1 VYQRR
6 CVLQDGTCAVDL
18 LRWNKISDITQGF
31 LPVTRREEA
40 LAMTDSRPD
49 EMQRLEALRRYQL
62 LDTPPD
68 GAFDRVTALAARHF
82 RTPICL
88 VSLLDEDRIWFKSR
102 YGLDAQE
109 IPRTPGLCGS
119 ATFTEDAYVVRD
131 AVTDPRTLTNPLVV
145 GALGLRFYAAAPL
158 VTHNGFRL
166 GTFNVIDFAPREFGP
181 DETEALKQFAGIVMD
196 QMEVRL
202 ASMALLSSL
211 SSAFE
216 ASSDKD
222 RLLTVC
228 AWTRQIRVGGE
239 WLSFE
244 NFIERRLGF
253 QISHGI
259 HPDAVSQFLE
269 GGDGNLRASRPS
281 GSALPDAGLATGG

>member
-1 VYQRR
+1 
-6 CVLQDGTCAVDL
+6 
-18 LRWNKISDITQGF
+18 
-31 LPVTRREEA
+31 
-40 LAMTDSRPD
+40 MTNPHPD
-49 EMQRLEALRRYQL
+49 EMHRLEALRRYQL

-109 IPRTPGLCGS
+109 IPREPGLCVS
-119 ATFTEDAYVVRD
+119 ATFAEGAYVVRD

-145 GALGLRFYAAAPL
+145 GPLGLGFYAAAPL

-181 DETEALKQFAGIVMD
+181 DETEALKQFAGVVMD

-202 ASMALLSSL
+202 AAMKLLRSL

-216 ASSDKD
+216 VSSEKD

-228 AWTRQIRVGGE
+228 AWTKQIQVGGE

-244 NFIERRLGF
+244 NFIETSLGLR
-253 QISHGI
+253 ISHGI
-259 HPDAVSQFLE
+259 HPDVAFQFVE
-269 GGDGNLRASRPS
+269 GGDENV
-281 GSALPDAGLATGG
+281 

>member
-1 VYQRR
+1 
-6 CVLQDGTCAVDL
+6 
-18 LRWNKISDITQGF
+18 
-31 LPVTRREEA
+31 
-40 LAMTDSRPD
+40 MTTNSPPG
-49 EMQRLEALRRYQL
+49 EMHRLEALRRYQL

-68 GAFDRVTALAARHF
+68 GSFDRVTTLAARHF

-102 YGLDAQE
+102 YGLDAE
-109 IPRTPGLCGS
+109 EMPRTPGLCGS

-131 AVTDPRTLTNPLVV
+131 AVTDPRTLTNPLVL

-158 VTHNGFRL
+158 VTHDGFRL

-181 DETEALKQFAGIVMD
+181 DETEDLKDFAKIVMD

-202 ASMALLSSL
+202 AAMKLLRSL

-216 ASSDKD
+216 VSNEQD

-228 AWTRQIRVGGE
+228 AWTKQIRVGGE

-244 NFIERRLGF
+244 DFIEAKLGLR
-253 QISHGI
+253 ISHGM
-259 HPDAVSQFLE
+259 HPDIATQLLE
-269 GGDGNLRASRPS
+269 DGD
-281 GSALPDAGLATGG
+281 DV

>member
-1 VYQRR
+1 MINP
-6 CVLQDGTCAVDL
+6 L
-18 LRWNKISDITQGF
+18 
-31 LPVTRREEA
+31 
-40 LAMTDSRPD
+40 PD
-49 EMQRLEALRRYQL
+49 ELHRLEALRRYQL

-82 RTPICL
+82 RMPICL

-102 YGLDAQE
+102 YGLDVHE
-109 IPRTPGLCGS
+109 IPRAPGLCGS
-119 ATFTEDAYVVRD
+119 ATFSEDAYVVRD
-131 AVTDPRTLTNPLVV
+131 AVTDPRTLADPLVV
-145 GALGLRFYAAAPL
+145 GALGLGFYAAAPL

-181 DETEALKQFAGIVMD
+181 DDTQALKQFAGIVMD

-202 ASMALLSSL
+202 AAMQLLHSL

-216 ASSDKD
+216 ASGEQE

-228 AWTRQIRVGGE
+228 AWTRHIRVGGE

-244 NFIERRLGF
+244 NFIETRLGF

-259 HPDAVSQFLE
+259 HPEA
-269 GGDGNLRASRPS
+269 ASRLLQAHTRSSDGPE
-281 GSALPDAGLATGG
+281 APPLNAPRPLAAG

>member
-1 VYQRR
+1 M
-6 CVLQDGTCAVDL
+6 T
-18 LRWNKISDITQGF
+18 NP
-31 LPVTRREEA
+31 LPG
-40 LAMTDSRPD
+40 
-49 EMQRLEALRRYQL
+49 EMHRVEALRRYQL

-68 GAFDRVTALAARHF
+68 GAFDRVTALAARYF
-82 RTPICL
+82 RAPICL

-102 YGLDAQE
+102 YGLDAEE
-109 IPRTPGLCGS
+109 IPRTPGLCDS

-158 VTHNGFRL
+158 VTHDGFRL

-202 ASMALLSSL
+202 ASMNLLRSL

-216 ASSDKD
+216 GSSEQD

-228 AWTRQIRVGGE
+228 AWTKQIRVGGE

-244 NFIERRLGF
+244 SFIETKLGL
-253 QISHGI
+253 QVTHGI
-259 HPDAVSQFLE
+259 HPDAVTQYFE
-269 GGDGNLRASRPS
+269 DGDEIG
-281 GSALPDAGLATGG
+281 

>member
-1 VYQRR
+1 M
-6 CVLQDGTCAVDL
+6 T
-18 LRWNKISDITQGF
+18 NP
-31 LPVTRREEA
+31 LPN
-40 LAMTDSRPD
+40 

-109 IPRTPGLCGS
+109 IPRTPGLCDS

-145 GALGLRFYAAAPL
+145 GALGLRFYAAVPL
-158 VTHNGFRL
+158 ITHNGYRL

-202 ASMALLSSL
+202 ASMQLLSSL

-244 NFIERRLGF
+244 KFIEMRLGF

-259 HPDAVSQFLE
+259 HPDAASQFLE
-269 GGDGNLRASRPS
+269 GRDEIE
-281 GSALPDAGLATGG
+281 

>member
-1 VYQRR
+1 
-6 CVLQDGTCAVDL
+6 
-18 LRWNKISDITQGF
+18 
-31 LPVTRREEA
+31 
-40 LAMTDSRPD
+40 MTNSRSD
-49 EMQRLEALRRYQL
+49 EMDRLEALRRYQL

-88 VSLLDEDRIWFKSR
+88 LSLLDEDRIWFKSR
-102 YGLDAQE
+102 YGLDAKE
-109 IPRTPGLCGS
+109 VPRTPGLCDS

-131 AVTDPRTLTNPLVV
+131 AVTDPRTLSNPLVA

-181 DETEALKQFAGIVMD
+181 DDTEALKQFAGIVMD

-202 ASMALLSSL
+202 ASMMLLHSL

-216 ASSDKD
+216 VSSERD

-228 AWTRQIRVGGE
+228 AWTKKIRIGGE

-244 NFIERRLGF
+244 SFIESRLGLT
-253 QISHGI
+253 ISHGI
-259 HPDAVSQFLE
+259 HPDVASQLLD
-269 GGDGNLRASRPS
+269 GGDENV
-281 GSALPDAGLATGG
+281 